1 MTRLTN
7 FVILSYSLLDDDD
20 NLFTAR
26 GKKPC
31 FSWLLPCKQHLFTV
45 FFFCVISTPHFFSV
59 MLLSSMIKTIIII
72 LYTPSFRYQHY
83 RHNEWV

>member
-31 FSWLLPCKQHLFTV
+31 FSWLLPCKQHLFTDDDDEEEEDE
-45 FFFCVISTPHFFSV
+45 
-59 MLLSSMIKTIIII
+59 LRKDL
-72 LYTPSFRYQHY
+72 
-83 RHNEWV
+83 N

>member
-7 FVILSYSLLDDDD
+7 SVILSYSLLDDDD

-31 FSWLLPCKQHLFTV
+31 FRWLLPCKQHLFTA
-45 FFFCVISTPHFFSV
+45 FLCHIHTTLLFCYVIIFYDKNCYNNTLYS
-59 MLLSSMIKTIIII
+59 II
-72 LYTPSFRYQHY
+72 
-83 RHNEWV
+83 

>member
-31 FSWLLPCKQHLFTV
+31 FRSLWPCKQHLCTV
-45 FFFCVISTPHFFSV
+45 FFLCHIHSTLLFCYVIIFDDKNYYNNTLYS
-59 MLLSSMIKTIIII
+59 II
-72 LYTPSFRYQHY
+72 
-83 RHNEWV
+83 

>member
-31 FSWLLPCKQHLFTV
+31 FRWLLPCKQHLFTG
-45 FFFCVISTPHFFSV
+45 FFVCVCHIHSTLLFCYVIISYDKNYYNNTLYS
-59 MLLSSMIKTIIII
+59 II
-72 LYTPSFRYQHY
+72 
-83 RHNEWV
+83 

>member
-31 FSWLLPCKQHLFTV
+31 FRWLLPCKQHLFTV
-45 FFFCVISTPHFFSV
+45 FFCVISTPHFFSV
-59 MLLSSMIKTIIII
+59 MLLFSMIKTMIII

-83 RHNEWV
+83 CHNEWV